1 MMYFLGRNSF
11 YNILSFLYFVH
22 LKVFK
27 FFGLFSVALSSSSP
41 LWIFLLT
48 VDIITHTISNMPT
61 RKHQQVF
68 RLSGLP
74 WVLRSHRNYVPGQLS
89 CSLSLAGCSVS
100 PQIEPDNKEIVKLK
114 AFPAAVSGG
123 RLYNTRTHIMY
134 QILDSMWGGWL
145 ECVIS
150 LYCR

>member
-1 MMYFLGRNSF
+1 M
-11 YNILSFLYFVH
+11 LY
-22 LKVFK
+22 LQC
-27 FFGLFSVALSSSSP
+27 FSTSLP

-48 VDIITHTISNMPT
+48 VDIITHIISNMSA

-74 WVLRSHRNYVPGQLS
+74 WVLESHRKLKQNYLPGQLS
-89 CSLSLAGCSVS
+89 CSRALAGCSVS

-123 RLYNTRTHIMY
+123 RLYNTRTHIMC
-134 QILDSMWGGWL
+134 QILDSMWGGRIQ
-145 ECVIS
+145 CVIS
-150 LYCR
+150 PYCR